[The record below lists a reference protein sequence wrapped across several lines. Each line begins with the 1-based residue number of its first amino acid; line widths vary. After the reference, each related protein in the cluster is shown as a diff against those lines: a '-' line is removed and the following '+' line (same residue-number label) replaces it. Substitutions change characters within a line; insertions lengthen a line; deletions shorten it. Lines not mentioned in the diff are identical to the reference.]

1 MHPLIQKAI
10 NQLNSNNYRGYFEEM
25 DMIIPSSKST
35 EYQELK
41 GFFVAGIKSEGL
53 KEILE
58 LFALEVNT
66 SLYKEE

>member
-25 DMIIPSSKST
+25 DSIIPPSIST

-41 GFFVAGIKSEGL
+41 VFFVMGTKNEEF
-53 KEILE
+53 KEALMD
-58 LFALEVNT
+58 FAVEVNEKINK
-66 SLYKEE
+66 S